1 MHKKTN
7 LSHDFQSI
15 LILLSLPKQT
25 ANKIEMIKRE
35 RLYDAFGELI
45 YAVAMAD
52 GNVQEEEIIA
62 LEKLLKRH
70 PWAKEIEWSFNYE
83 QNKHHSMED
92 AFDHAIN
99 ICKENGPDPEYR
111 YLLDVMTQVA
121 EAFNGIVPQE
131 QRIIENFKS
140 DLHRQFEQDLLNN
153 KLVITDD

>member
-1 MHKKTN
+1 M
-7 LSHDFQSI
+7 

-52 GNVQEEEIIA
+52 GTVQEEEIIA

-83 QNKHHSMED
+83 QNKHNSMED

-99 ICKENGPDPEYR
+99 ICKENGPDPEYK

-121 EAFNGIVPQE
+121 ESFNGIVPQE
-131 QRIIENFKS
+131 QKIIENFKS